1 MELSC
6 PPNAKVCLIR
16 SEIFICIFRTCP
28 KRNDCLMLILDP
40 SFCIKVQSNDQNCY
54 SGSWTG
60 SPISLK
66 RNNIEVSTLA
76 KGFENFNFCLPQD
89 QVDLKNDVFTLTI
102 QGRDG
107 VSISYLKNR

>member
-1 MELSC
+1 M
-6 PPNAKVCLIR
+6 
-16 SEIFICIFRTCP
+16 
-28 KRNDCLMLILDP
+28 
-40 SFCIKVQSNDQNCY
+40 
-54 SGSWTG
+54 
-60 SPISLK
+60 

-107 VSISYLKNR
+107 VSISYLKKIDE